1 MSNTDTTEI
10 ITGYKVFFSNSIA
23 SYCGRDGIYKIC
35 FNNFC
40 DADGV
45 CDAEGICEVGKVYER
60 TSYENPFEFWG
71 GSLFDMLSLNV
82 CKADVSQ
89 WNIFGETGKNKICFA
104 KVSSDRIDTYNHLPH
119 MMRTRKM
126 RIDGIFSFEELVQ
139 IAIKSSGRDIDQD
152 ILQDCA
158 NTVLCSSQ
166 DDIELSSSRAEIL
179 AACGRRAKLTAY
191 KVPYTKILAV
201 GGYSN
206 VTAYGHNATLFAV
219 SNSTLTSYGDFSR
232 IVARGSDNEITAKGH
247 YSLINTDYRSRVTVT
262 GDNCKCEARDAST
275 INISGKFG
283 KFKGVEGAKIQIAD
297 FNSAHEWQS
306 IMFAKIGENNV
317 KPDTLYTTQDGKFVE
332 VEAEEAEI
340 E

>member
-201 GGYSN
+201 GGYSK
-206 VTAYGHNATLFAV
+206 VTAYGHSAALFAV

-232 IVARGSDNEITAKGH
+232 IVAIGSDNEIIAKGH
-247 YSLINTDYRSRVTVT
+247 YSLINTDFRSRVTVT
-262 GDNCKCEARDAST
+262 GDRCKCEARGRDSN
-275 INISGKFG
+275 IIISGKFG
-283 KFKGVEGAKIQIAD
+283 KFKGAEGTKIQIAD

-317 KPDTLYTTQDGKFVE
+317 KPDTLYTTQNGRFVD
-332 VEAEEAEI
+332 VEAEND
-340 E
+340 